1 MSAVP
6 IQSTHLNPAIEKI
19 LSRCTEIAVLPQ
31 VVYKIM
37 EMTGSDESSCADIE
51 RAIAVDP
58 GFSTKVLSLA
68 NSAYYNL
75 PRKVTSI
82 REAVMF
88 VGFRGLREMAMNVGV
103 YNMFVG
109 KTDKESLRRRAWWRH
124 SIDTAICCSWLVST
138 YKSVPADQAYTC
150 GLLHYIGKTI
160 LDRSAP
166 DLYEQVV
173 RLEEMGKKDCEAERI
188 VFSCDHVEVAC
199 ALGSRWAFPEVL
211 QEGLKYL
218 EPPPPGDAFARLK
231 ACTALGHHIAK
242 LAVVGVNS
250 LEENA
255 PSLLPEWALE
265 QFGIDPSGAQ
275 GLIEGG
281 AAAIAA
287 AASLTF

>member
-1 MSAVP
+1 MSAMP
-6 IQSTHLNPAIEKI
+6 IQSADLNPAIEKV

-31 VVYKIM
+31 VVYRIM

-51 RAIAVDP
+51 KAIAVDP

-124 SIDTAICCSWLVST
+124 SIDTAICCSWLVNT
-138 YKSVPADQAYTC
+138 YKLVPADQAYTC

-173 RLEEMGKKDCEAERI
+173 RLEEMGKKDYEAERI

-199 ALGSRWAFPEVL
+199 AVGSRWAFPEVL

-218 EPPPPGDAFARLK
+218 LPPPSEDAFARLK

-242 LAVVGVNS
+242 LAVAGVSS

-255 PSLLPEWALE
+255 QSLLPDWALD
-265 QFGIDPSGAQ
+265 QFGIEPSGAQ